1 MLVIGFM
8 INMEDLIKMCV
19 NGSVVDDHYF
29 DESNDPDSDSMGCQ
43 DYGHG
48 PVRGGQENLGNDV
61 SDLPPIHY
69 GLELIREP
77 NGKVDWVED

>member
-1 MLVIGFM
+1 
-8 INMEDLIKMCV
+8 
-19 NGSVVDDHYF
+19 
-29 DESNDPDSDSMGCQ
+29 GCQ